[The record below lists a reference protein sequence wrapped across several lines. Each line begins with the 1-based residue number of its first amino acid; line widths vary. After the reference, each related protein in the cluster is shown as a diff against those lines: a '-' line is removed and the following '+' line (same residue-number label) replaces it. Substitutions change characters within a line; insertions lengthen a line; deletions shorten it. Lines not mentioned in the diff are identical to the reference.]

1 MYKELQHGYWVSH
14 TGKVKRIRN
23 GRVTEPH
30 LCITKGGYHC
40 FKDFF
45 NNELILV
52 HRAVAKLFL
61 DKPPKYKWIVDHIN
75 RNRTDNRVENL
86 RYVTPSE
93 NNKNRKSWKGNTKAS
108 S

>member
-1 MYKELQHGYWVSH
+1 MYKELQHGYWVSN

-30 LCITKGGYHC
+30 LCKTKGGYYC
-40 FKDFF
+40 FRDFF
-45 NNELILV
+45 NNELILI

-61 DKPPKYKWIVDHIN
+61 DKPTSKSKWQVDHIN

-93 NNKNRKSWKGNTKAS
+93 NNKNRVKFK
-108 S
+108 